1 VVPPIRFTD
10 IPFAFGRWRLLSA
23 GGAVVVSRYTRR
35 RFPTTGRLISRT
47 IMKHKNVSFVSSQ
60 QPEALD
66 GAERLKAHYPNV
78 SPEEADVIVA
88 LGGDGFMLRAVHEFI
103 NCKAPIFGMNR
114 GTVGFLM
121 NVFELEGLM
130 ERLEAAEDIRLHPLR
145 MNTTDIKGTEHEA
158 LAVNEISL
166 LRELRS
172 AAKIRISVD
181 DIVRLDD
188 MICDGVLVC
197 TPAGSTAYNLSA
209 GGPILPLG
217 AGVLAITP
225 ISAFRPRRWR
235 GAILPHDAFIS
246 IKVLEPKERP
256 VSAVADYTEVREVVR
271 IDIREDR
278 SLAPVLLFDP
288 EHNLE
293 ERVLKEQFQS

>member
-1 VVPPIRFTD
+1 
-10 IPFAFGRWRLLSA
+10 
-23 GGAVVVSRYTRR
+23 
-35 RFPTTGRLISRT
+35 
-47 IMKHKNVSFVSSQ
+47 MKYEKVSFVSSQ

-66 GAERLKAHYPNV
+66 GAKQLTSRYPNV
-78 SPEEADVIVA
+78 LPAEADVIVA
-88 LGGDGFMLRAVHEFI
+88 LGGDDFMLRAVHDFMHR
-103 NCKAPIFGMNR
+103 KVPIFGMNK

-121 NVFELEGLM
+121 NEYEIDGLA
-130 ERLEAAEDIRLHPLR
+130 ERLESAEAIELHPLR
-145 MNTTDIKGTEHEA
+145 MIATDSKGKEHEA
-158 LAVNEISL
+158 HAINEISL

-172 AAKIRISVD
+172 AAKVRISVD
-181 DIVRLDD
+181 GIVRLEE

-235 GAILPHDAFIS
+235 GAILPHDARVS
-246 IKVLEPKERP
+246 IDVQEPKERP

-271 IDIREDR
+271 LSVHEDR
-278 SLAPVLLFDP
+278 SHAPVLLFDP

-293 ERVLKEQFQS
+293 ERVLTEQFQS